1 MQGRDCTSVNAA
13 IFVRSHILGQT
24 SRVRFISQKQ
34 GLPTNTSYLA
44 VNNTTGSLFL
54 TNGLNTYNVFDQFW
68 IMYTTQLHRPITAH
82 WMCYKKR
89 ELYHR
94 EETSSTLERLRKSI
108 IEHAW

>member
-1 MQGRDCTSVNAA
+1 MQ
-13 IFVRSHILGQT
+13 
-24 SRVRFISQKQ
+24 RVRFISQKQ
-34 GLPTNTSYLA
+34 GLPTNTTYLA

-54 TNGLNTYNVFDQFW
+54 TNKLNTYNVFHQFL
-68 IMYTTQLHRPITAH
+68 Q

-94 EETSSTLERLRKSI
+94 EETASTLERLRKSI

>member
-1 MQGRDCTSVNAA
+1 
-13 IFVRSHILGQT
+13 
-24 SRVRFISQKQ
+24 
-34 GLPTNTSYLA
+34 
-44 VNNTTGSLFL
+44 
-54 TNGLNTYNVFDQFW
+54 
-68 IMYTTQLHRPITAH
+68 MYTTQLGRLVNAQ